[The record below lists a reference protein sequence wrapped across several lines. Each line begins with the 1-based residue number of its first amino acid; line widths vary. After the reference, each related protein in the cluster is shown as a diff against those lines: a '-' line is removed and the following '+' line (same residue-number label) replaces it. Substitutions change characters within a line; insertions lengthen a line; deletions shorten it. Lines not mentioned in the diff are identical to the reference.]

1 MSVKASL
8 HVDVPV
14 FRTVADLRAQ
24 VLAWRRAGETVALV
38 PTMGALHRGHV
49 ALVAEAR
56 RRATRT
62 LATIFV
68 NPTQFAPTEDLS
80 AYPRTLEA
88 DLAKLRDAQADG
100 CFAPNADVMYP
111 AGFATTVTVDGP
123 AKADLEDRFRPTHF
137 AGVATVVAK
146 LLTQAQ
152 CDVAVFG
159 EKDFQQLRVVQRM
172 ARDLDLPCEIVG
184 LPTVRED
191 DGLAL
196 SSRNVYLS
204 ARERAIAPTL
214 QRALRT
220 CADRIAVGQPVD
232 EAVRD
237 AVAAVTAVGF
247 VVDYIEARDAGT
259 LARISTRAQ
268 PMRLLA
274 AAKLGRTRLID
285 NIPA

>member
-1 MSVKASL
+1 MNKRVS
-8 HVDVPV
+8 DVPV

-24 VLAWRRAGETVALV
+24 VRAWRRAGETVALV
-38 PTMGALHRGHV
+38 PTMGALHRGHA

-62 LATIFV
+62 LASIFV

-88 DLAKLRDAQADG
+88 DLATLREAQADG
-100 CFAPNADVMYP
+100 CFAPGADAMYP

-146 LLTQAQ
+146 LLSQAQ

-196 SSRNVYLS
+196 SSRNIYLS
-204 ARERAIAPTL
+204 AQEREIAPTL

-220 CADRIAVGQPVD
+220 CADRIDAGQPID
-232 EAVRD
+232 EAVQN
-237 AVAAVTAVGF
+237 AVATVTAVGF
-247 VVDYIEARDAGT
+247 VVDYIEARDADT
-259 LARISTRAQ
+259 LARLSTRAR

-285 NIPA
+285 NIEA